1 MRSEIN
7 CGDKNGREGHL
18 HHSSRYIRSDSL
30 VQRLIHQ
37 RDENPIIVDYDAD
50 TDDEEMLDSIN
61 RQARAMS
68 NGDLG
73 QEALSV
79 DEFERALHALEVE
92 SFELM
97 LQHVEVTHYVACLV
111 SDMCCLLLCR
121 LICRHSRLLRV
132 QIVLDSSTRQR
143 GLDARPLR
151 G

>member
-1 MRSEIN
+1 
-7 CGDKNGREGHL
+7 
-18 HHSSRYIRSDSL
+18 
-30 VQRLIHQ
+30 
-37 RDENPIIVDYDAD
+37 
-50 TDDEEMLDSIN
+50 
-61 RQARAMS
+61 
-68 NGDLG
+68 
-73 QEALSV
+73 V

-111 SDMCCLLLCR
+111 SDMCCLLLCL

-143 GLDARPLR
+143 GLGARPLR